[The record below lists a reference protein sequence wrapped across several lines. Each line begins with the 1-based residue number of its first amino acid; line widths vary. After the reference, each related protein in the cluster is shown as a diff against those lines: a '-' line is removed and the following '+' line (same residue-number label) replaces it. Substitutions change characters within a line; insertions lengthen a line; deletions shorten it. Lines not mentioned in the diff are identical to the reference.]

1 MVHTFTA
8 LGQYLAADVNSGA
21 VHVLDKLSYDLLSL
35 VEGPMGDSLPDQL
48 AAQLSQY
55 DRSEL
60 EEAWQELKGLQDQ
73 GLLFTT
79 DEYIDQ
85 DKAMQLPKQAV
96 VKALCLHVSHDCNLR
111 CRYCFASTGDFGTGH
126 RMTMDVETAKKAID
140 WVVAKSGK
148 RRNIEVDFFGGE
160 PLMAME
166 TVKETVRYARS
177 LEKEHDKCFRFTI
190 TTNGVLLNDEN
201 IEYINQEMSNVVL
214 SLDGRPAVNDHMR
227 PTINGK
233 GSYEVIVPKFQKL
246 VAGRGTKDYY
256 VRGTFTR
263 ENLDFSE
270 DVMHLASLG
279 FRHVSVE
286 PASGPLD
293 DPFAIKKE
301 DLPRVEEEYEK
312 LARALMGRKDINF
325 FHFNVDLAQG
335 PCVIKRL
342 RGCGA
347 GCEYVAITPDG
358 DIYPCHQFVGKDEY
372 RMGNV
377 FDGSF
382 DMNISG
388 TFAEQNI
395 YTRPACR
402 DCWARFYCSG
412 GCSASN
418 LLVNGDITK
427 SNEVA
432 CEMERKRLECAIA
445 LNAIAAGLGES
456 GYTNCNYTD
465 CNHCDS
471 CD

>member
-35 VEGPMGDSLPDQL
+35 VEGPMGEKMPEELAKQLP
-48 AAQLSQY
+48 QY
-55 DRSEL
+55 DPAEL
-60 EEAWQELKGLQDQ
+60 AEVWEELRGLQEQ

-79 DEYIDQ
+79 DEYVDR
-85 DKAMQLPKQAV
+85 DKAMSLPRQAV

-111 CRYCFASTGDFGTGH
+111 CKYCFASTGDFGTGH
-126 RMTMDVETAKKAID
+126 RMTMDIETAKRAID

-160 PLMAME
+160 PLMAMD
-166 TVKETVRYARS
+166 TVKATVEYARS
-177 LEKEHDKCFRFTI
+177 LEEKHDKCFRFTI

-201 IEYINQEMSNVVL
+201 IEYINREMSNVVL
-214 SLDGRPAVNDHMR
+214 SLDGRQCVNDNMR

-263 ENLDFSE
+263 ENLDFTD
-270 DVMHLASLG
+270 DVLHMGDLG

-286 PASGPLD
+286 PSSGPLD
-293 DPFAIKKE
+293 DPFAIKEE
-301 DLPRVEEEYEK
+301 DLGKVEAEYEK
-312 LARALMGRKDINF
+312 LAKELMGRKDINF
-325 FHFNVDLAQG
+325 FHFNVDLSQG

-358 DIYPCHQFVGKDEY
+358 DIYPCHQFVGKEEY
-372 RMGNV
+372 CMGNV

-382 DMNISG
+382 DMEISG

-402 DCWARFYCSG
+402 ECWARFYCSG

-445 LNAIAAGLGES
+445 LNAIAAGMGGNLNTERN
-456 GYTNCNYTD
+456 TTD
-465 CNHCDS
+465 CSACGD
-471 CD
+471 CG

>member
-21 VHVLDKLSYDLLSL
+21 VHVLDELSYDLLSL
-35 VEGPMGDSLPDQL
+35 VEGPMGEELPAEL
-48 AAQLSQY
+48 AEKLPQY
-55 DRSEL
+55 DPAEL
-60 EEAWQELKGLQDQ
+60 AEVWKELRVLQDN
-73 GLLFTT
+73 GMLFSD
-79 DEYIDQ
+79 DEYIDR
-85 DKAMQLPKQAV
+85 DKAMSLPKQAV

-111 CRYCFASTGDFGTGH
+111 CRYCFASTGDFGTGC
-126 RMTMDVETAKKAID
+126 RMTMDFDTAKRAID

-160 PLMAME
+160 PLMAMDVVKQ
-166 TVKETVRYARS
+166 TVEYARS
-177 LEKEHDKCFRFTI
+177 LEEKHDKCFRFTI

-201 IEYINQEMSNVVL
+201 IEYINREMSNVVL

-227 PTINGK
+227 PTVNGK
-233 GSYEVIVPKFQKL
+233 GSYDIIVPKFQKL

-263 ENLDFSE
+263 ENLDFSD
-270 DVMHLASLG
+270 DVMHLADLG

-293 DPFAIKKE
+293 DPFAIKEE
-301 DLPRVEEEYEK
+301 DLAQVSAEYEK
-312 LARALMGRKDINF
+312 LARELMGRKNVNF

-358 DIYPCHQFVGKDEY
+358 DIFPCHQFVGKDEY
-372 RMGNV
+372 KMGNV

-382 DMNISG
+382 DMEISG
-388 TFAEQNI
+388 KFAEQNV

-402 DCWARFYCSG
+402 ECWARFYCSG

-418 LLVNGDITK
+418 LLVNGDISQ

-445 LNAIAAGLGES
+445 LNAIAAGMGNGGEVVS
-456 GYTNCNYTD
+456 SCVD
-465 CNHCDS
+465 CAECGG
-471 CD
+471 CG